1 HDLQEPLRKIR
12 SFGDRLQN
20 KYSGGLPEEGLDY
33 IKRMQ
38 SASERMQTLID
49 DLLTFSRVTRTDEGY
64 ESVDLH
70 DQIQKILEDLE
81 FTIEKKNATIDLM
94 VNHTI
99 SAIPGQIRQL
109 FQNLI
114 SNAIKFTKE
123 GVPPIVEIKS
133 EILRG
138 EVLSPNLEPN
148 KDFCRIVVKDNGIGF
163 DQQYADK
170 IFELFQRLHTR
181 NEYQGTGIGLAVC
194 KKIVDKH
201 GGLIN
206 VNSIQEEG
214 TTFTIILPLIH

>member
-1 HDLQEPLRKIR
+1 
-12 SFGDRLQN
+12 
-20 KYSGGLPEEGLDY
+20 
-33 IKRMQ
+33 
-38 SASERMQTLID
+38 
-49 DLLTFSRVTRTDEGY
+49 
-64 ESVDLH
+64 
-70 DQIQKILEDLE
+70 
-81 FTIEKKNATIDLM
+81 M

>member
-1 HDLQEPLRKIR
+1 
-12 SFGDRLQN
+12 
-20 KYSGGLPEEGLDY
+20 
-33 IKRMQ
+33 
-38 SASERMQTLID
+38 MQTLID

-64 ESVDLH
+64 ESVDLN
-70 DQIQKILEDLE
+70 DQIQKIIEDLE

-123 GVPPIVEIKS
+123 GVPPVVEIKS

-138 EVLSPNLEPN
+138 ETLSPELEPN
-148 KDFCRIVVKDNGIGF
+148 KDFCRIIVKDNGIGF
-163 DQQYADK
+163 EQQYADK

-206 VNSIQEEG
+206 VNSIIDEG
-214 TTFTIILPLIH
+214 TTFTIILPLTH